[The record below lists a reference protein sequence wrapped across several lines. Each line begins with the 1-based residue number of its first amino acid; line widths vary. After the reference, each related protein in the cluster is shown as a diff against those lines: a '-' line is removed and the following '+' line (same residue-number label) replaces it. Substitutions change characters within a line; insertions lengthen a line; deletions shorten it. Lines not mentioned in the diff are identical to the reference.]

1 MKRDIKGKGK
11 ISQKAINSFMQEND
25 KSELIEE
32 RNRNLEVENR
42 YSKLSDNT
50 KMKLIEKDKKSV
62 KQNITISTTLLL
74 VVLMIGIIILT
85 AIDSFILVVC
95 ILGIVFVIGVV
106 SIVLY
111 KISDKK
117 KTDEQRIK
125 RQLKIEIEIETKN
138 KMDPNYVDYTSIVK
152 VTLVDSYTEVSD
164 KLHAVLNYQ
173 EIIQTRYYKFKVDFK
188 DGTSKIVTEQEN
200 SENYNKLMS
209 LIGTEKPQDRTEEL
223 RKYKELLDAGVITQA
238 EFDAKKKQILG
249 L

>member
-1 MKRDIKGKGK
+1 MKLDIKGKGK
-11 ISQKAINSFMQEND
+11 ISPKAINSFVQEND
-25 KSELIEE
+25 KTELIEE

-85 AIDSFILVVC
+85 AIDSFILVAC
-95 ILGIVFVIGVV
+95 ILGVVFVIGVV

-188 DGTSKIVTEQEN
+188 DGTSKIVTAQEN

-223 RKYKELLDAGVITQA
+223 RKYKELLDAGVITEE
-238 EFDAKKKQILG
+238 EFEAKKKQILG